1 MSLAKMTLIGMS
13 NYDPDL
19 FKDAFFPDGIDKD
32 LVINTLLMHGGEF
45 EVLYPNLTF
54 MRNSIKIWCSKWY
67 RTFAEWYK
75 GTQASWNPIYNYDR
89 MEETRDESRR
99 KSDSKTTA
107 DYSDK
112 RTADLTDKR
121 TVSLE
126 DENSYDVNEK
136 RTADLT
142 DKRTVSLEDER
153 TADLT
158 EKRTADLTDKRTAAL
173 QDELISGSE
182 EKVSNIGTD
191 TTSQA
196 VASTTEHLVS
206 AYDSSSYQTSSKDII
221 DNGTSTVAHNNDV
234 KNEKEG
240 SEVNKHTGYD
250 IMDHT
255 GTDETATTGTD
266 TMKHSGF
273 DTTDHTGTDETATS
287 GTDKTK
293 HSGFDTLD
301 TTGTDENVRKGTLA
315 DTSGSEQNTNI
326 HTAHMYGNIGVTTS
340 ASMLR
345 EFYDIALWN
354 LYEHISDVFIS
365 ELLIPVY

>member
-1 MSLAKMTLIGMS
+1 MSLSKMTLIGMN

-19 FKDAFFPDGIDKD
+19 FKDAFFPAGIDKD
-32 LVINTLLMHGGEF
+32 LVVNALLMQGGEF
-45 EVLYPNLTF
+45 EVLYPNPDF
-54 MRNSIKIWCSKWY
+54 MKQSIKVWCAKWY

-126 DENSYDVNEK
+126 DE
-136 RTADLT
+136 
-142 DKRTVSLEDER
+142 R

-173 QDELISGSE
+173 QDETISGSE

-206 AYDSSSYQTSSKDII
+206 AYDSSSYEASSKDII

-266 TMKHSGF
+266 TM
-273 DTTDHTGTDETATS
+273 
-287 GTDKTK
+287 K

-354 LYEHISDVFIS
+354 LYEHISNVFIS